1 MILLTGASGGIGE
14 QLLPKLTQ
22 LDKIIGIYN
31 KKKPNTKKN
40 EEMTFAKVDLTSSN
54 DIGLFIKEYNKIL
67 KNITLVHCAV
77 VKIDNLLA
85 HFDEENWQKVIDVN
99 IKANFLLTKALL
111 PIMIKNNWGRIIHIS
126 SVAGSQGAVGTIPY
140 GLSKTSLI
148 GLSRGLAKEY
158 AKFNITSNILEL
170 GYFEHGL
177 FNTLT
182 DIVKKQLL
190 SQIPSK
196 KLGNIQ
202 NIINGIN
209 FLMQSEYVNGA
220 KINIDGGI

>member
-1 MILLTGASGGIGE
+1 MILLTGVSGGIGE
-14 QLLPKLTQ
+14 QLLPELAQ

-31 KKKPNTKKN
+31 KKIPNSEKS
-40 EEMTFAKVDLTSSN
+40 ERLIFAKLDLTSSSSI
-54 DIGLFIKEYNKIL
+54 DLFIKEHEKIL
-67 KNITLVHCAV
+67 NNITLVHCAV
-77 VKIDNLLA
+77 MKIDNLLV
-85 HFDEENWQKVIDVN
+85 HFDEKDWDKVIDVN

-111 PIMIKNNWGRIIHIS
+111 PIMMKNNWGRIIHIS
-126 SVAGSQGAVGTIPY
+126 SVAGGQGAVGTVPY

-158 AKFNITSNILEL
+158 AKFNITSNILDL

-196 KLGNIQ
+196 KLGNIK

-209 FLMQSEYVNGA
+209 FLIKSEYVNGA

>member
-85 HFDEENWQKVIDVN
+85 HFDEENWQK
-99 IKANFLLTKALL
+99 
-111 PIMIKNNWGRIIHIS
+111 
-126 SVAGSQGAVGTIPY
+126 
-140 GLSKTSLI
+140 
-148 GLSRGLAKEY
+148 
-158 AKFNITSNILEL
+158 
-170 GYFEHGL
+170 
-177 FNTLT
+177 
-182 DIVKKQLL
+182 
-190 SQIPSK
+190 
-196 KLGNIQ
+196 
-202 NIINGIN
+202 
-209 FLMQSEYVNGA
+209 
-220 KINIDGGI
+220 